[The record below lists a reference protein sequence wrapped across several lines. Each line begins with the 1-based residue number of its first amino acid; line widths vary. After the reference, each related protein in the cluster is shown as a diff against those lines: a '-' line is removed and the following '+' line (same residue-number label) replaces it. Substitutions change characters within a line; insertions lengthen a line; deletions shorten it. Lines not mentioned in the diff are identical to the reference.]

1 MNFNFTQEFC
11 SFVNYFQM
19 KREIFLERVKKGLK
33 QHLNFKG
40 KLFARETEDEWGK
53 ISASRE
59 RLKGGPE
66 LRVSAWRSVGNG
78 IAWGTW
84 GGVLTPWHRTGC
96 SRCHCQPQASAG
108 GV

>member
-40 KLFARETEDEWGK
+40 KLFARETEDERGK

-59 RLKGGPE
+59 RLEGVPE
-66 LRVSAWRSVGNG
+66 LRVSTRRSAG
-78 IAWGTW
+78 IGSTW
-84 GGVLTPWHRTGC
+84 STRGRVLTPWNGTGC
-96 SRCHCQPQASAG
+96 SGCHCCAKASAG
-108 GV
+108 GA

>member
-40 KLFARETEDEWGK
+40 KLFARETEDERGENLCQQ
-53 ISASRE
+53 SAAG
-59 RLKGGPE
+59 GGP
-66 LRVSAWRSVGNG
+66 
-78 IAWGTW
+78 
-84 GGVLTPWHRTGC
+84 
-96 SRCHCQPQASAG
+96 
-108 GV
+108 